1 MNKTETGTEI
11 SLKRLQKLQAVLRGH
26 KLDGALLFH
35 SRDIFYYTGTAQ
47 PGWLVITPDSF
58 VLAVSSGEDFAARDT
73 GLTIP
78 QLITQR
84 DPVKLCQSFFTA
96 DARIGTELDLMTV
109 PTYQRIS
116 AALNTVEL
124 VNISPQIMSQRGIK
138 DEHEIA
144 AIRRAIISIDAG
156 HQAALDKIQPGMT
169 ELEGS
174 AIIENGHRLAGH
186 EGDYFMRDTD
196 FTMGRGPFASSE
208 NLTDISGVI
217 FTISGIGLSP
227 AVPAGASRREM
238 KTGDLIVC
246 DIPTCVDGYH
256 ADQTRTYAL
265 GKAPEKALKL
275 HAQIKA
281 IADHLIENIRADWS
295 AGQTF
300 AAAEMFAEKLGIAT
314 EFLAFSNGKRAHF
327 VGHGIGLELNEPP
340 FLSRGS
346 KAPLA
351 AGMVLAIELHA
362 CASDG
367 TMVKLEDNILL
378 TEEGAELLTISPR
391 ELIIIQPPEKPVQ
404 TGIH

>member
-1 MNKTETGTEI
+1 MSGTETGAEV
-11 SLKRLQKLQAVLRGH
+11 SLKRLQKLQAVLRDH

-47 PGWLVITPDSF
+47 PGWLAITPDSF

-73 GLTIP
+73 GWTAP

-84 DPVKLCQSFFTA
+84 DPVKLCQSLFTA
-96 DARIGTELDLMTV
+96 EARIGTELDLMTV

-116 AALNTVEL
+116 AALNTGEL

-138 DEHEIA
+138 DEREIA

-156 HQAALDKIQPGMT
+156 HKAALAKIQPGMT

-196 FTMGRGPFASSE
+196 FTMGRGPFVSSE
-208 NLTDISGVI
+208 NMADISGVI

-227 AVPAGASRREM
+227 AVPAGASRRVME
-238 KTGDLIVC
+238 TGDLIVC

-281 IADHLIENIRADWS
+281 IADHVIENIRPDWS

-300 AAAEMFAEKLGIAT
+300 AAAETFAEELGIAA
-314 EFLAFSNGKRAHF
+314 EFLAFPNGKHAHF
-327 VGHGIGLELNEPP
+327 VGHGIGVELNEPP

-351 AGMVLAIELHA
+351 PGMVLAIELHA

-378 TEEGAELLTISPR
+378 TEEGAQLLTISPR
-391 ELIIIQPPEKPVQ
+391 ELAIIPSPEK
-404 TGIH
+404 

>member
-1 MNKTETGTEI
+1 MSKTETRAEV
-11 SLKRLQKLQAVLRGH
+11 SLKRLQKLQKILRDNN
-26 KLDGALLFH
+26 LDGALLFH
-35 SRDIFYYTGTAQ
+35 SRDIFYYIGTAQ
-47 PGWLVITPDSF
+47 PGWLAVTPDSF

-73 GLTIP
+73 GLTAP

-84 DPVKLCQSFFTA
+84 DPVKLCQALFPA
-96 DARIGTELDLMTV
+96 EARIGTELDLMTV
-109 PTYQRIS
+109 PIYQRIS
-116 AALNTVEL
+116 AALNTGEL

-156 HQAALDKIQPGMT
+156 HKAALEKIQSGMT

-196 FTMGRGPFASSE
+196 FTMGRGPFVSSE
-208 NLTDISGVI
+208 NMADISGVI

-227 AVPAGASRREM
+227 AVPAGASRRKM

-265 GKAPEKALKL
+265 EKAPEKALKL
-275 HAQIKA
+275 HEQIKA
-281 IADHLIENIRADWS
+281 IADHVIENIRPDWS

-300 AAAEMFAEKLGIAT
+300 AAAEMFAEELGIAA
-314 EFLAFSNGKRAHF
+314 EFLAFPNGKHAHF
-327 VGHGIGLELNEPP
+327 VGHGIGVELNEPP

-346 KAPLA
+346 EALLA

-378 TEEGAELLTISPR
+378 TEEGAQLLTISPR
-391 ELIIIQPPEKPVQ
+391 ELAIIPPPEK
-404 TGIH
+404 

>member
-1 MNKTETGTEI
+1 LLENG
-11 SLKRLQKLQAVLRGH
+11 
-26 KLDGALLFH
+26 LDGALLFH

-47 PGWLVITPDSF
+47 PGWLAVTPDSF
-58 VLAVSSGEDFAARDT
+58 VLAVSSGADFAARDT
-73 GLTIP
+73 GWTAP
-78 QLITQR
+78 QLIIQR
-84 DPVKLCQSFFTA
+84 DHVKLCQSLFPGEA
-96 DARIGTELDLMTV
+96 RRIGTELDLMTV
-109 PTYQRIS
+109 PTYQQIS
-116 AALNTVEL
+116 AALGSGEL
-124 VNISPQIMSQRGIK
+124 VNISPQIMAQRSIK

-156 HQAALDKIQPGMT
+156 HQAALEKIRPGMT

-186 EGDYFMRDTD
+186 EGAYFMRNID
-196 FTMGRGPFASSE
+196 FTMGRGPFASGE
-208 NLTDISGVI
+208 NLADISGVV

-227 AVPAGASRREM
+227 AVPAGASQRKM

-275 HAQIKA
+275 HEQIKSV
-281 IADHLIENIRADWS
+281 ADHLIKNIRADWS
-295 AGQTF
+295 AGQAF
-300 AAAEMFAEKLGIAT
+300 AEAKMFAEKLDIAA
-314 EFLAFSNGKRAHF
+314 EFLAFPNGKRAHF
-327 VGHGIGLELNEPP
+327 VGHGIGIEANEPP

-362 CASDG
+362 YADDG

-378 TEEGAELLTISPR
+378 TEDGAQLLTISPR
-391 ELIIIQPPEKPVQ
+391 ELTIIPPPEK
-404 TGIH
+404 